1 MKTTCLKMANRKSD
15 RRGVTKWEAKDRDV
29 PCLTMSVDAPEI

>member
-1 MKTTCLKMANRKSD
+1 MANRKSD
-15 RRGVTKWEAKDRDV
+15 RGGVTKWEATNREV